1 MGDHDGG
8 DGEEVGVDDVKESPS
23 PEGNQIN
30 QLTQY
35 NAYEMHM
42 MHNQYHR
49 QKIVRG
55 LLQGCYTTHFA
66 LNTII
71 LHRILHVHDLK
82 RR

>member
-49 QKIVRG
+49 E
-55 LLQGCYTTHFA
+55 
-66 LNTII
+66 NS
-71 LHRILHVHDLK
+71 
-82 RR
+82 